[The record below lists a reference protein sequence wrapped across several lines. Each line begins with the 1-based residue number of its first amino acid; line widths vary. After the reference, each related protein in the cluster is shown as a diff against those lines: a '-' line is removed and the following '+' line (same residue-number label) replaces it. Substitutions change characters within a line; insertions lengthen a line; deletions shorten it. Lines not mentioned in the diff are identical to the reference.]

1 MNSSE
6 RRPRSNRSTVLAGL
20 RIPIGI
26 SSVRE
31 LSVRGRGA
39 SASGRLALVRH
50 EWSRRG
56 RTVPTAHVDRA
67 ALSASRP
74 VVEPVVNEHGRL
86 SIAAGKSD
94 GARISLWFDSGLD
107 KNGRSRRRLARCP
120 TRLRAAFH
128 DYNEWRTAFAP
139 APRTPMN
146 EDQRPLSYYLQAVK
160 RQGWLVMLVL
170 ALSVLVSYA
179 VVASQKSVYR
189 ASTKIVV
196 GQGGGQFQ
204 SILGN
209 QGLTLTMTN
218 LFESEVVARQVIQ
231 TLGLQATTDDLLKQ
245 THVTVRPDSSVLN
258 ISYDAS
264 SRRQAVRILST
275 YAAVYTKLVDDLRR
289 GTGKNRNGP
298 FATVDANV
306 WDPPHALQDRVSP
319 KPKKTIGFAAV
330 LGLALGLILAV
341 VRESLD
347 DRIRTQKEAEEL
359 FGAPVIAVLPKG
371 IRRRPPP
378 AIRTS
383 GKAGDA
389 LLEEKTRMLA
399 ASIEWSGDGVS
410 GPTILVTSGLP
421 DEGKTTVTANLGIA
435 LALAGHEVV
444 CVDADLR
451 RPKLHEY
458 LGLSADGEGLL
469 QVLGAQADPERVLRS
484 VSITVDGRDPSS
496 NADDAPKTGDALADN
511 NSSPSAGRLRVLTAG
526 GAALG
531 RRPQL
536 TQEATSSLL
545 ERLAAEASY
554 VLVDAPPLLQM
565 ADALPLAL
573 SADTVLIVS
582 RRGRSTKESAAA
594 VRATLEG
601 LGIRRTALVLTDVAS
616 SDGVYGHNG

>member
-1 MNSSE
+1 
-6 RRPRSNRSTVLAGL
+6 
-20 RIPIGI
+20 
-26 SSVRE
+26 
-31 LSVRGRGA
+31 
-39 SASGRLALVRH
+39 
-50 EWSRRG
+50 
-56 RTVPTAHVDRA
+56 
-67 ALSASRP
+67 
-74 VVEPVVNEHGRL
+74 
-86 SIAAGKSD
+86 
-94 GARISLWFDSGLD
+94 
-107 KNGRSRRRLARCP
+107 
-120 TRLRAAFH
+120 
-128 DYNEWRTAFAP
+128 
-139 APRTPMN
+139 MN
-146 EDQRPLSYYLQAVK
+146 EDQRPLSHYLQAVK

-170 ALSVLVSYA
+170 GLSILASYA

-204 SILGN
+204 PILGS

-231 TLGLQATTDDLLKQ
+231 NLGLQATTDDLLKQ

-264 SRRQAVRILST
+264 SRQQAVRILST
-275 YAAVYTKLVDDLRR
+275 YAAVYTKLVDNLRR
-289 GTGKNRNGP
+289 EKRNGP
-298 FATVDANV
+298 FALVDARV
-306 WDPPHALQDRVSP
+306 WDPPHALSDRVSP

-330 LGLALGLILAV
+330 LGLAVGLILAA

-359 FGAPVIAVLPKG
+359 FGAPVIAALPKG

-383 GKAGDA
+383 GKASDA
-389 LLEEKTRMLA
+389 LLQEKTRMLA
-399 ASIEWSGDGVS
+399 ASIEWSRDGVS

-435 LALAGHEVV
+435 LALSGHEVV

-458 LGLSADGEGLL
+458 LGLSADGEGLS

-484 VSITVDGRDPSS
+484 VPITVDGRGPSS
-496 NADDAPKTGDALADN
+496 NADDAPKNADALAN
-511 NSSPSAGRLRVLTAG
+511 NNPSQSAGRLRVLTAG
-526 GAALG
+526 TAALG

-536 TQEATSSLL
+536 TQETTSALL

-565 ADALPLAL
+565 ADAFPLAL

-601 LGIRRTALVLTDVAS
+601 LGIRRTAVVLTDVAS